1 LLLAKPAVISNERV
15 RIADAA
21 RAASKGRREEF
32 HRRGAEYA
40 ESEDF
45 DKNFFLGALG
55 VSAVRYFRVLVH
67 RGDAEGAEGR
77 GPVFV
82 GVHSGRGS

>member
-1 LLLAKPAVISNERV
+1 VPEPQA
-15 RIADAA
+15 
-21 RAASKGRREEF
+21 KGRREAF

-55 VSAVRYFRVLVH
+55 VSAVRYFRVFKRACLRRGALRARLVISNLV
-67 RGDAEGAEGR
+67 ANA
-77 GPVFV
+77 
-82 GVHSGRGS
+82 

>member
-1 LLLAKPAVISNERV
+1 VPEPQA
-15 RIADAA
+15 
-21 RAASKGRREEF
+21 KGRREAF

-55 VSAVRYFRVLVH
+55 VSAVRFPCL
-67 RGDAEGAEGR
+67 
-77 GPVFV
+77 
-82 GVHSGRGS
+82 